1 MKYIEERIV
10 LNLPDGT
17 RSHQEGHGG
26 RARTHRRAAHGAAS
40 AAQNRVRT
48 LRWTHVWPSHAASP
62 FARCTILQTRDLR
75 PSTYVLARYPWNK
88 QYTSP
93 VILRISAEKQ
103 LMNQNTHAVMCQ
115 MKRQDF
121 SSLFNDL
128 KPRIF

>member
-1 MKYIEERIV
+1 MRYIKKWTA
-10 LNLPDGT
+10 LNLPDGA

-26 RARTHRRAAHGAAS
+26 RARTHRRATHGAAS

-48 LRWTHVWPSHAASP
+48 LWWTHVWSSHAASP
-62 FARCTILQTRDLR
+62 FARSTTLQTRDLR

-93 VILRISAEKQ
+93 VISEVSAEKSWWTKIHVQ
-103 LMNQNTHAVMCQ
+103 WIVQ
-115 MKRQDF
+115 KRQYF

-128 KPRIF
+128 KLKIF